1 MENFKTKMIGF
12 MLTMVNVLLI
22 VSVLAFVISGVI
34 TVFYTEFN
42 SLMADMGWS
51 QERFAWM
58 TVSTGALGSL
68 GLVSTRLTGTLRSA
82 LILAK
87 TDNANQI
94 QAVEKLN
101 ISKFE
106 NQQRINEQLR
116 NQMQLNNDANM
127 KEMRAMRES
136 IEKQN
141 RFNELQAKK
150 YVDAPDALVDPKLK
164 EEYRDFLN
172 DKSKKV

>member
-12 MLTMVNVLLI
+12 MLTMVNILLV
-22 VSVLAFVISGVI
+22 VSVIAFVLSGVI

-42 SLMADMGWS
+42 GLMADMGWS

-82 LILAK
+82 LILTKAENS
-87 TDNANQI
+87 NAL
-94 QAVEKLN
+94 AATEKLN
-101 ISKFE
+101 VSKFA
-106 NQQRINEQLR
+106 NQQKINEQLR

-127 KEMRAMRES
+127 KEMKAMRS
-136 IEKQN
+136 AVEKQN
-141 RFNELQAKK
+141 MFNELQAKK
-150 YVDAPDALVDPKLK
+150 YTKAPDTLVDPELK
-164 EEYRDFLN
+164 AEYEKFLN
-172 DKSKKV
+172 DSKKV